1 MERRRPTRRQS
12 PLVHFPRVKA
22 GRWIAG
28 AGVVVGLLTACS
40 VDPGVATESAQH
52 LDTPVPSSTTPD
64 STPDTATVD
73 PTDPSDPPPPAS
85 SDPSDPTDPTR
96 PTTPTTEPVGDLGAQ
111 LDFGDAKTPRDYDDF
126 LAAALTDIQA
136 WWSEQFPTVY
146 GKPFEPITGKVY
158 AGYPERRSEIPGCES
173 RQPTTYDEIAQFSA
187 FYCQQGDFM
196 VYDDG
201 ADGLLA
207 QLTENF
213 GPSILGVVF
222 AHEFGHA
229 VQSRAGVLDQ
239 QLPTIITEQQADCF
253 AGAWVAHA
261 ASGSAGVTF
270 SDSDVRSG
278 LVAMIQV
285 RDPLGVDQYTQGGH
299 GSAFDRV
306 GAFQTGFT
314 EGLARCAELIDDPL
328 PLVPNIFQQTGNID
342 GNAPFGYGKD
352 EVVGFITIDL
362 NVYWATALAAQSVAV
377 PALAVV
383 PVQSADGV
391 ACDEPAG
398 SFESGAVLCP
408 ATNEVFFD
416 EPLAKDLYD
425 RFGDFVVGY
434 ILGGAWSEA
443 AQLALGS
450 PLQGEPRHL
459 IDDCMTGG
467 WAQSIVPNE
476 NGTTP
481 RKEAVIE
488 PGDLDEAIQTALV
501 IGDEASTDDVL
512 GTGFEQI
519 ASFRQGVLNGLE
531 ACTSQIGG

>member
-1 MERRRPTRRQS
+1 MGSGGARLAHRA
-12 PLVHFPRVKA
+12 PLVHFFAVKA

-28 AGVVVGLLTACS
+28 AGVAVGLLAACS

-52 LDTPVPSSTTPD
+52 LDTPVTSDPTTPD
-64 STPDTATVD
+64 SSPDTTTVD
-73 PTDPSDPPPPAS
+73 PTDPSDPEPPATS
-85 SDPSDPTDPTR
+85 TDPTP
-96 PTTPTTEPVGDLGAQ
+96 PTSPSTTAPVGDLGAQ
-111 LDFGDAKTPRDYDDF
+111 LDFGDEKTPRDYDDF
-126 LAAALTDIQA
+126 LAAALTDIEA
-136 WWSEQFPTVY
+136 WWTEQFPTVY
-146 GKPFEPITGKVY
+146 GKPFEPITGRVY
-158 AGYPERRSEIPGCES
+158 AGYPERRSDIPGCES
-173 RQPTTYDEIAQFSA
+173 RQPTTYEEIAQFSA

-201 ADGLLA
+201 PDGLLA
-207 QLTENF
+207 QLTSNF
-213 GPSILGVVF
+213 GSSILGVVF

-229 VQSRAGVLDQ
+229 VQSRAGVLDR

-261 ASGSAGVTF
+261 ASGEGAVTF
-270 SDSDVRSG
+270 TDADVRSG

-285 RDPLGVDQYTQGGH
+285 RDPVGIDQFTQGGH

-314 EGLARCAELIDDPL
+314 QGAARCAELIDDPL
-328 PLVPNIFQQTGNID
+328 PLVPNIFQTRGSD
-342 GNAPFGYGKD
+342 GNAPYGYGPD
-352 EVVGFITIDL
+352 EIVGFITSDL
-362 NVYWATALAAQSVAV
+362 NSYWSTALSAQGVAV
-377 PALAVV
+377 PALTVV
-383 PVQSADGV
+383 PVQSADAV

-398 SFESGAVLCP
+398 SFDSGAVFCP
-408 ATNEVFFD
+408 ATNQVFLD
-416 EPLAKDLYD
+416 EPLARDLYD

-443 AQLALGS
+443 AQIALGS

-467 WAQSIVPNE
+467 WAQSIVPDE
-476 NGTTP
+476 NGATP
-481 RKEAVIE
+481 RKAAVIE

-501 IGDEASTDDVL
+501 IGDESSSDDVL

>member
-1 MERRRPTRRQS
+1 VWSRGPRVAVAAS
-12 PLVHFPRVKA
+12 LVHSVEVKA
-22 GRWIAG
+22 GRWISG
-28 AGVVVGLLTACS
+28 AGVAVVLLAACA
-40 VDPGVATESAQH
+40 VEPGVATQSADH
-52 LDTPVPSSTTPD
+52 LETPITTSTTAPD
-64 STPDTATVD
+64 SGPDPTTVD
-73 PTDPSDPPPPAS
+73 PTDPSAPPAT
-85 SDPSDPTDPTR
+85 PSHPTRPTRPTDPTSP
-96 PTTPTTEPVGDLGAQ
+96 PTTAQVGDLGAQ

-126 LAAALTDIQA
+126 LAAALTDIEA
-136 WWSEQFPTVY
+136 WWTEQFPAVY
-146 GKPFEPITGKVY
+146 GKPFEPITGRVY
-158 AGYPERRSEIPGCES
+158 AGYPERTSEIPGCES
-173 RQPTTYDEIAQFSA
+173 RQPTTYEEIAQFSA

-201 ADGLLA
+201 PDGLLA
-207 QLTENF
+207 QLTSSL
-213 GPSILGVVF
+213 GSSILGVVF

-229 VQSRAGVLDQ
+229 VQSRAGVLDHE
-239 QLPTIITEQQADCF
+239 LPTIVTEQQADCF

-261 ASGSAGVTF
+261 ASGEGGVTF

-285 RDPLGVDQYTQGGH
+285 RDPRGVDQFTQGGH

-314 EGLARCAELIDDPL
+314 EGVARCAQLIDDPL
-328 PLVPNIFQQTGNID
+328 PLVPNIFQTRNSD
-342 GNAPFGYGKD
+342 GDAPFGYGK
-352 EVVGFITIDL
+352 EQIVGFITSDL
-362 NVYWATALAAQSVAV
+362 NEYWSTALSGVTV
-377 PALAVV
+377 PALTVV
-383 PVQSADGV
+383 PVQSADEV

-398 SFESGAVLCP
+398 SFASGAVLCP
-408 ATNEVFFD
+408 ATNEVFMD
-416 EPLAKDLYD
+416 EPLARDLDD

-450 PLQGEPRHL
+450 TLQGEQRHL

-467 WAQSIVPNE
+467 WAQSIVPDAD
-476 NGTTP
+476 GTTP
-481 RKEAVIE
+481 RKGAVIE

-501 IGDEASTDDVL
+501 LSDEASTDDVL